1 MSEMNNQERELPHF
15 NYEGGRSNLYKSN
28 NAQANLCSNRVFQ
41 CTIIL
46 FLLVA
51 LCLLAI
57 AVALPLSLFNI
68 SKKGDSN
75 NYYYYSSSGPSSS
88 TPNSPSSQSSSS
100 LSSSISTVS
109 TVRTSNLSTTLI
121 NPKVS

>member
-15 NYEGGRSNLYKSN
+15 NYEGGRSNLYKTN

-51 LCLLAI
+51 LCVLAI
-57 AVALPLSLFNI
+57 AIALPLSLFNI
-68 SKKGDSN
+68 GKKGDNN
-75 NYYYYSSSGPSSS
+75 NYYYYSSNSSGGPSS

-109 TVRTSNLSTTLI
+109 TVRTSNLSTTLR
-121 NPKVS
+121 